1 MAVHIPGALV
11 DAAYAGVGRPT
22 LFRLGGG
29 DPEVAHETTLDW
41 LAWWGRTPARRALL
55 ELAFGSRGTPVEVAG
70 IRFGG
75 PVGLAAGMDKD
86 ARALMAWA
94 RLGFSHVEFGTVT
107 GQPQPGNPKPRMF
120 RLRPSHGVINRMG
133 FNNAGSEAI
142 AARLELAG
150 VRRGNH
156 AAGMPVGVSIGKTK
170 VVALADAV
178 EDYLSSLRRLVH
190 LVDYLAI
197 NVSSPNTPGLRSL
210 QGADELSGLVRAL
223 VDEAAVQAE
232 ESSQSTL
239 GPVPVFVKIAPDLEW
254 SAIDQALEV
263 CAAAGAAGII
273 ATNTT
278 LGRDGL
284 APEDRPLAGQAGGLS
299 GAPLTARALEVVSYV
314 TAHTDLPVI
323 GVGGIMTADDARAM
337 LQAGASL
344 VQIFTGFIY
353 SGPGLVRDI
362 NRLTTDRLAVP
373 RG

>member
-1 MAVHIPGALV
+1 MTLHVPGALV
-11 DAAYAGVGRPT
+11 DAAYAGVGRPA

-70 IRFGG
+70 IRFTG

-94 RLGFSHVEFGTVT
+94 PLGFSHVEFGTVT
-107 GQPQPGNPKPRMF
+107 GHAQPGNPKPRMF

-142 AARLELAG
+142 AARLERAG

-156 AAGMPVGVSIGKTK
+156 VAGMPVGVSIGKTK
-170 VVALADAV
+170 VVPLADAV
-178 EDYLSSLRRLVH
+178 EDYLVSLRRLVH

-210 QGADELSGLVRAL
+210 QGAEELSALVRAM

-254 SAIDQALEV
+254 PAIDQALEV

-278 LGRDGL
+278 LRRDGL
-284 APEDRPLAGQAGGLS
+284 APEDAPLADEAGGLS

-344 VQIFTGFIY
+344 VQVFTGFIY
-353 SGPGLVRDI
+353 GGPGLVRDI
-362 NRLTTDRLAVP
+362 NRLGTARA
-373 RG
+373 

>member
-1 MAVHIPGALV
+1 MAAHLPAPLV
-11 DAAYAGVGRPT
+11 DAAYGRVGRPV

-41 LAWWGRTPARRALL
+41 LAWWGRTPARRAIL
-55 ELAFGSRGTPVEVAG
+55 ELAFGSRGRPVDVAG
-70 IRFGG
+70 IRFAG

-107 GQPQPGNPKPRMF
+107 GRPQPGNPQPRMY
-120 RLRPSHGVINRMG
+120 RLRDSHGVINRMG
-133 FNNAGSEAI
+133 FNNAGSAAI
-142 AARLELAG
+142 ASRLELAG
-150 VRRGNH
+150 VRRGNL

-170 VVALADAV
+170 VVALEDAV

-197 NVSSPNTPGLRSL
+197 NVSSPNTPGLRTL
-210 QGADELSGLVRAL
+210 QGAEELSGLVRSL
-223 VDEAAVQAE
+223 VAEAAVQAE
-232 ESSQSTL
+232 ESAQSAL

-254 SAIDQALEV
+254 SAIDEALEV
-263 CAAAGAAGII
+263 CEQAGAAGVI

-284 APEDRPLAGQAGGLS
+284 APADQPRAGEAGGLS
-299 GAPLTARALEVVSYV
+299 GAPLTARALQVVSYV
-314 TAHTDLPVI
+314 TRHTTLPVI

-337 LQAGASL
+337 LQAGAAL
-344 VQIFTGFIY
+344 VQLFTGFIY

-362 NRLTTDRLAVP
+362 NRLSTERD
-373 RG
+373 